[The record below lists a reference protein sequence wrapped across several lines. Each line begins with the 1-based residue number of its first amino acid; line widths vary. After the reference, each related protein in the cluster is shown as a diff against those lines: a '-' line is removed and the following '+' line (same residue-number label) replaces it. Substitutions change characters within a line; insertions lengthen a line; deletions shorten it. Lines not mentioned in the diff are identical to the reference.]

1 MRLCAG
7 RPIFRSST
15 ACWLS
20 LALCGCARSPQFN
33 VLGSYF
39 PGWIA
44 SMLAGVAVA
53 AGLRML
59 LHRLGWESRV
69 AALPLF
75 YTAAA
80 LLVACACWLIAFE

>member
-1 MRLCAG
+1 
-7 RPIFRSST
+7 
-15 ACWLS
+15 
-20 LALCGCARSPQFN
+20 
-33 VLGSYF
+33 
-39 PGWIA
+39 
-44 SMLAGVAVA
+44 MLAGVAVA

-75 YTAAA
+75 YIAAA